1 MERLQALTERI
12 DHLEQKLN
20 DLQLE
25 DDAMMANAW
34 VDYEAQDGS
43 HI

>member
-1 MERLQALTERI
+1 V
-12 DHLEQKLN
+12 N